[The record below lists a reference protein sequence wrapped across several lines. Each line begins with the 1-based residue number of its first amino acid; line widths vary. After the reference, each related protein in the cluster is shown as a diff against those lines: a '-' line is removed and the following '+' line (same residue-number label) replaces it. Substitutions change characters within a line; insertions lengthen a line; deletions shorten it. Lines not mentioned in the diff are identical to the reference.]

1 MPVAK
6 QPKYLDPQ
14 AKLLYDLK
22 HELHTLNRKN
32 QQLQETI
39 LLKPTW
45 ELHALAHTTIS
56 AKYEEKEEE
65 KKLILMHND
74 IIKRNNTYTFKPKN
88 GGRMYFPSKITG
100 RSIPIQKSKYARAIE
115 EYHTGSLYEKSSV
128 FSELV
133 EDSYVNSSTTIG
145 NSTAVGT
152 RSNVGTGATTIGNT
166 TRRCSGS
173 GLVTSKST
181 TDLDQY
187 TALSLVHKDSNHN
200 NATTTA
206 NDTTT
211 NPNNHH
217 NSCTTTTNATA
228 HHSMSMDTLEDLL
241 RHHGPPGPMV
251 FRVKSPVQRSPETSR
266 GKSPAQFS
274 PETSDKMKER
284 IPLISPLRETTRL
297 GLGKEVEHVPLVDWP
312 KVIRKRVCEGEKE
325 RLERVKKEEEKG
337 VLERA
342 ILQVEEQKRLER
354 GTCYIID
361 VYVCTI

>member
-1 MPVAK
+1 
-6 QPKYLDPQ
+6 
-14 AKLLYDLK
+14 
-22 HELHTLNRKN
+22 
-32 QQLQETI
+32 
-39 LLKPTW
+39 
-45 ELHALAHTTIS
+45 
-56 AKYEEKEEE
+56 
-65 KKLILMHND
+65 MHND
-74 IIKRNNTYTFKPKN
+74 ILKRNNTYTFKPKN

-100 RSIPIQKSKYARAIE
+100 RNIPIQKSKYARAIE

-133 EDSYVNSSTTIG
+133 DDSYVNSSTTIG

-166 TRRCSGS
+166 TSRGSGS

-187 TALSLVHKDSNHN
+187 TTSSSMHKDSNIIS
-200 NATTTA
+200 
-206 NDTTT
+206 
-211 NPNNHH
+211 NHH
-217 NSCTTTTNATA
+217 NTAANGTTNHNHHHNSSTTTTNATA
-228 HHSMSMDTLEDLL
+228 HHSISMDTLEDLL

-266 GKSPAQFS
+266 VKSPVQLS

-284 IPLISPLRETTRL
+284 IPMISPLRETTRL

-312 KVIRKRVCEGEKE
+312 KVIRKRVCELEKE
-325 RLERVKKEEEKG
+325 RLERVRKEEEKG

-361 VYVCTI
+361 VYVCIYMYCV